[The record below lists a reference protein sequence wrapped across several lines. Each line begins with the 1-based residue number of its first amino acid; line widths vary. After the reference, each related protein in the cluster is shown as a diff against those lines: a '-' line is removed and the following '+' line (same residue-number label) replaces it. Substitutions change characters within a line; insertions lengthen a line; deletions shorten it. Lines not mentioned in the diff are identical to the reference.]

1 MNIQELRQNGFKVKI
16 NHHRIFNG
24 IGVAEYLPKR
34 YIDNVLTR
42 GEYEQARIEQRLDF
56 DDFGMNLYTEQFAED
71 VTYGKAVSPVG
82 GFTTVEVTTPNN
94 EVIVK
99 KYNFGKTVPFC
110 RKKGVIAALGRV
122 MKELREE
129 EFFENVR
136 QQILDSA
143 LEESIEQ

>member
-1 MNIQELRQNGFKVKI
+1 MNIQELRQNGFRVKI
-16 NHHRIFNG
+16 NHHRIFKG

-34 YIDNVLTR
+34 HIDNVLTR
-42 GEYEQARIEQRLDF
+42 GEYEQARNEQRLDF
-56 DDFGMNLYTEQFAED
+56 DDLGMNLYTEQFAED
-71 VTYGKAVSPVG
+71 VPYGNAVSPTG

-99 KYNFGKTVPFC
+99 KYNFGRTVPFC

-122 MKELREE
+122 MKELRDEE
-129 EFFENVR
+129 CNTIVKE
-136 QQILDSA
+136 QI